1 VTHDRRVRTAAA
13 VLGLAAVGT
22 SAAGWVAAAPA
33 PWRAALVLAGGIVVP
48 TILCVPLARRWI
60 GGSRAAVVA
69 GALFFVLSL
78 HAIVSE
84 IFRLAHATFSIYATS
99 LTWILVLAF
108 LALIAHAWARRPPAA
123 WRPRP
128 GDAVFV
134 IVLTALVAIA
144 ALSRHPFTVWED
156 AFDHI
161 GYVRRVV
168 TFDSMRP
175 DHLLAWPTDATAS
188 LPPDPRKGSLHPTVA
203 WVAQLSGADPEFVW
217 SLLPLVFFPGFVL
230 AFTAFSQALLRARP
244 LLLLCMALFLLS
256 YAGTAFQLAHAA
268 PYGQNLAAAWYWLLA
283 AIVLSPARGVRP
295 ALRLVAIA
303 ILSFGGALVHVG
315 VLLHATVLAASLAV
329 FARGV
334 GLTYRSGLAFAATV
348 AVAAATAVGLR
359 LGFHAWP
366 SNAIHTHVQG
376 VLFVGS
382 EGGSFVMSPMEILRQ
397 HGMAYLGGIVLF
409 PVLAFVARRRSDA
422 RAVAALCVF
431 PFVIAFVPPIATA
444 LYASG
449 SYMVFRTLLN
459 APVFAASAIV
469 LVWGID
475 TARQRGVLVRA
486 AAAILVAAWV
496 LAFVRPSVDATLAD
510 ASRRTA
516 VGVGVGTELIDYATS
531 LPAGSTLL
539 ADPATAYVL
548 SAHTAHRFVAI
559 LDQHANPY
567 DPYAVDRLAAIRD
580 AFSPFVAPDRCVDAC
595 RRYGVDVV
603 IVNAQAD
610 GGAFVSVWDALL
622 YRSTLAR
629 LHAIPSLR
637 EMHTADAFAAFV
649 FDPVATPP
657 DFPDPPVPP
666 VVVESPPLDP
676 CLVTVPGRAFEVV
689 GVAANP
695 TRAEPGDSVTI
706 TIGYRRDEATRF
718 DFPLLIHLRFD
729 HDALS
734 ARAPYPGDKYVR
746 RFEERRRGVVTR
758 FRADLRPGAGVF
770 DPDLWPL
777 GAELCERVTVVVPV
791 YAVPGRY
798 RVEVAVVRDSLLPNF
813 HLQDVVYNRDHYSGT
828 ACTNLVVGEGP

>member
-1 VTHDRRVRTAAA
+1 
-13 VLGLAAVGT
+13 
-22 SAAGWVAAAPA
+22 
-33 PWRAALVLAGGIVVP
+33 
-48 TILCVPLARRWI
+48 
-60 GGSRAAVVA
+60 
-69 GALFFVLSL
+69 
-78 HAIVSE
+78 
-84 IFRLAHATFSIYATS
+84 
-99 LTWILVLAF
+99 
-108 LALIAHAWARRPPAA
+108 
-123 WRPRP
+123 
-128 GDAVFV
+128 
-134 IVLTALVAIA
+134 
-144 ALSRHPFTVWED
+144 
-156 AFDHI
+156 
-161 GYVRRVV
+161 
-168 TFDSMRP
+168 
-175 DHLLAWPTDATAS
+175 
-188 LPPDPRKGSLHPTVA
+188 
-203 WVAQLSGADPEFVW
+203 
-217 SLLPLVFFPGFVL
+217 
-230 AFTAFSQALLRARP
+230 
-244 LLLLCMALFLLS
+244 
-256 YAGTAFQLAHAA
+256 
-268 PYGQNLAAAWYWLLA
+268 
-283 AIVLSPARGVRP
+283 
-295 ALRLVAIA
+295 
-303 ILSFGGALVHVG
+303 
-315 VLLHATVLAASLAV
+315 
-329 FARGV
+329 
-334 GLTYRSGLAFAATV
+334 
-348 AVAAATAVGLR
+348 
-359 LGFHAWP
+359 
-366 SNAIHTHVQG
+366 
-376 VLFVGS
+376 
-382 EGGSFVMSPMEILRQ
+382 
-397 HGMAYLGGIVLF
+397 
-409 PVLAFVARRRSDA
+409 
-422 RAVAALCVF
+422 
-431 PFVIAFVPPIATA
+431 
-444 LYASG
+444 
-449 SYMVFRTLLN
+449 
-459 APVFAASAIV
+459 
-469 LVWGID
+469 
-475 TARQRGVLVRA
+475 
-486 AAAILVAAWV
+486 
-496 LAFVRPSVDATLAD
+496 
-510 ASRRTA
+510 
-516 VGVGVGTELIDYATS
+516 
-531 LPAGSTLL
+531 
-539 ADPATAYVL
+539 
-548 SAHTAHRFVAI
+548 
-559 LDQHANPY
+559 
-567 DPYAVDRLAAIRD
+567 VDRLAAIRD